1 MTITRGIRK
10 GLKKILEHAGGG
22 EEGKPHSTSAGR
34 TAAGARKFRR
44 GAKKVVPGVIE
55 GVKRVAKPFVKEAV
69 GLEKLK
75 NRLKKKDK
83 LSTWE
88 RKQKHR
94 KEVQKH
100 GGNVIYA
107 DEWDKIDPG
116 LKKGIGLKKGG
127 RTGLKEG
134 KTPEHYLIHGY
145 GSTYKPKRA
154 KKNDGGS
161 IKGPHGFGPKPFL
174 NKPGQAQ
181 GTHGGKM
188 AKATDKAI
196 KGNKLTK
203 KA

>member
-1 MTITRGIRK
+1 MALTHGIKK
-10 GLKKILEHAGGG
+10 GLKKIVEHAGGG

-34 TAAGARKFRR
+34 IAAGKRKFRR
-44 GAKKVVPGVIE
+44 GAKKIASGAIE
-55 GVKRVAKPFVKEAV
+55 GTKKIAKPFVKEAV

-127 RTGLKEG
+127 VKKAFGGQLMGQPTGTRQGALGGQQRPEPTADQTLNVMQQNVRQKLG
-134 KTPEHYLIHGY
+134 MKKGGKIKTPEHYLVHGY
-145 GSTYKPKRA
+145 GRGNKPKR
-154 KKNDGGS
+154 K
-161 IKGPHGFGPKPFL
+161 
-174 NKPGQAQ
+174 
-181 GTHGGKM
+181 
-188 AKATDKAI
+188 
-196 KGNKLTK
+196 
-203 KA
+203 